1 MKHTY
6 TFCFPVFTGRLRN
19 ILGSWERMTKA
30 NPRRAST
37 YKYYNFFLSSI
48 LLLQLLVTNK
58 LTTFIRKNKQTNL
71 QLGRCILSSIFIYV
85 YIYIYVVTVLQ
96 TNLQITIHD

>member
-6 TFCFPVFTGRLRN
+6 TFCFPVFIGRLRN
-19 ILGSWERMTKA
+19 ILGSWERMTRA

-37 YKYYNFFLSSI
+37 YKYYNFLLCSI

-58 LTTFIRKNKQTNL
+58 LTTFVRKNKQTYNL
-71 QLGRCILSSIFIYV
+71 GAVFYPQYLYMYMWLHRLIYK
-85 YIYIYVVTVLQ
+85 LQ
-96 TNLQITIHD
+96 YMIE